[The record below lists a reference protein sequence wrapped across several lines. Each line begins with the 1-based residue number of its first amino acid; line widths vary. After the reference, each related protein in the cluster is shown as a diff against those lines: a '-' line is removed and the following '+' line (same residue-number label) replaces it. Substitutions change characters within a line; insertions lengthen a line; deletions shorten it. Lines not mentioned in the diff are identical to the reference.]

1 MYRFYAA
8 DISYFSGKVRPAL
21 RYKGIHH
28 VELLPDVA
36 NVIRP
41 RTGLVFIPIV
51 VTPEDETLQDTSD
64 ILDEIERRFPLPA
77 LYPPTPV
84 QRIVAFL
91 CELYADEFLLLPAM
105 HYRWSFAESEARAR
119 ADFAACGAG
128 AEASQR
134 FADRMKGSLPFLG
147 ISPATVPAI
156 EAHTRDLLD
165 GLGAHFRE
173 SRCLLG
179 ERMSLA
185 DCSLLGPLYA
195 HLYNDAVPG
204 RILRETAPEV
214 CAWIQRANHP
224 DPKDPGEWRP
234 NDEIAPS
241 LRPLL
246 ELIGRDAVPVIL
258 DTARAF
264 ERWADEHART
274 GEEPPRGVGAHRTE
288 LRGVAFERFT
298 SSYTLWMLQRTLD
311 AWRALGTAERRAVEH
326 ALEGTG
332 CDAALAYNPRHRL
345 GKRDFKLVFE
355 SAPSRR

>member
-77 LYPPTPV
+77 LYPSTPL
-84 QRIVAFL
+84 QRIAAFL
-91 CELYADEFLLLPAM
+91 WELYADEFLLLPAM

-119 ADFAACGAG
+119 ADFAACGAT

-147 ISPATVPAI
+147 ISPATIPAI

-165 GLGAHFRE
+165 GLCSHFRDNP
-173 SRCLLG
+173 CLLG
-179 ERMSLA
+179 GRMSLA

-204 RILRETAPEV
+204 RILRDTAPEV

-224 DPKDPGEWRP
+224 DPENPGEWLP
-234 NDEIAPS
+234 NDDLAPT
-241 LRPLL
+241 LKPLL

-258 DTARAF
+258 DTVREF
-264 ERWADEHART
+264 ERWADAHGRL
-274 GEEPPRGVGAHRTE
+274 GEEPPRGVGVHGTR

-311 AWRALGTAERRAVEH
+311 AWRALDAAERRTVGQ
-326 ALEGTG
+326 ALEGSG
-332 CDAALAYNPRHRL
+332 CETVLGYVPRHRL
-345 GKRDFKLVFE
+345 GKRNFKLVFE
-355 SAPSRR
+355 KADR